1 MSTTCGTISR
11 SSSPWHAKAVSLP
24 GGMIP
29 SLCVSLRRMRPNDV
43 LPSFLFPHESV
54 PVIFARPL
62 LKPHRM
68 RWVRAL
74 ALPAIGAFAAHVA
87 AFGFDDVARRAAEL
101 SARPYHAPAAM
112 PKALQELTYDQ
123 YRDIRFKP
131 AKAIWR
137 GTNL

>member
-54 PVIFARPL
+54 PVILARPL
-62 LKPHRM
+62 LKPRRM
-68 RWVRAL
+68 RWLRAL
-74 ALPAIGAFAAHVA
+74 ALLAIGGFAAPGA
-87 AFGFDDVARRAAEL
+87 AVCFDHGGRAAAALGGRSYRAPPSLPEAL
-101 SARPYHAPAAM
+101 EERGYRP
-112 PKALQELTYDQ
+112 
-123 YRDIRFKP
+123 
-131 AKAIWR
+131 
-137 GTNL
+137 